1 VSECATEIAAG
12 VKGRGRAEPSE
23 PNAITY
29 SQAQSLHCGKRR
41 KTPKIWYTTHY
52 LLMEYIVPIQLQFFK
67 VHFQGYIPLYGVL
80 RKFSFKKYS

>member
-41 KTPKIWYTTHY
+41 KTQKKIWYTIHY
-52 LLMEYIVPIQLQFFK
+52 LPMEYIVPIQLQFFK
-67 VHFQGYIPLYGVL
+67 VNFQGFFKEQYVV
-80 RKFSFKKYS
+80 SF

>member
-12 VKGRGRAEPSE
+12 GKGRGRAEPSE

-67 VHFQGYIPLYGVL
+67 ANFQGFFKEQYVV
-80 RKFSFKKYS
+80 SFQTFP